1 MKKSKILVPAVAL
14 LALSTAAATTGT
26 VAWFT
31 TNTKVKA
38 ESVIMSVDAAR
49 DLRISDNHSSY
60 DWKTALSW
68 TDSVNNAMPVA
79 AIDGTAASV
88 TALLGDQTVQTN
100 VTSVGFV
107 KPHADNA
114 IKADGTATNPLAT
127 GNMTGK
133 FVDVDLGTST
143 DVIKHDY
150 ALRYVGT
157 NTNATVSFKITV
169 GSTAHA
175 DINEAFRVGIVDA
188 SSAQKKFT
196 AYKLTGYADSTYTL
210 NLSNLTLQNATPYNL
225 TIYTWY
231 EGTDPKCI
239 NQYAVSQ
246 PLTVKIAHELV

>member
-31 TNTKVKA
+31 TNTKVSA

-68 TDSVNNAMPVA
+68 TDNVSNAMPVA
-79 AIDGTAASV
+79 AIDGTASNV
-88 TALLGDQTVQTN
+88 VALLGNQITETT

-107 KPHADNA
+107 KPHENNV
-114 IKADGTATNPLAT
+114 IKANGEATDPLAT
-127 GNMTGK
+127 GDMTGK
-133 FVDVDLGTST
+133 FVDVEVGTST

-157 NTNATVSFKITV
+157 NTSTAVSFKITV
-169 GSTAHA
+169 ESSAHA

-188 SSAQKKFT
+188 SAAQKKFT
-196 AYKLTGYADSTYTL
+196 AYKLTGYTNKTYTL
-210 NLSNLTLQNATPYNL
+210 NLSNLTLKNATPYNL

-231 EGTDPKCI
+231 EGTDEKCV

>member
-31 TNTKVKA
+31 TNTKVRA

-68 TDSVNNAMPVA
+68 TDNVNNAMPVA
-79 AIDGTAASV
+79 AIDGTASNV
-88 TALLGDQTVQTN
+88 VALLGDVTTQTN

-107 KPHADNA
+107 KPHTDNV
-114 IKADGTATNPLAT
+114 IKADGTATTPLDT
-127 GNMTGK
+127 GNMIGK

-157 NTNATVSFKITV
+157 ETNATVSFKITV
-169 GSTAHA
+169 GSTAQA